1 MKKRLQYYLAK
12 NSSLPSIMAGF
23 GIIIIASSRLA
34 FALIASFSL
43 LWVYCVTAI
52 LVFFLSRFLPKKGY
66 TLILI
71 FLSSFV
77 SGLFFAFFQFFSPL
91 LALEIECIIAISPCC
106 CIGSKVLERLNFSDV
121 LDTLISSAVEAATVA
136 VVIIAISLIRE
147 PLGFLCLSVPGGTS
161 GIIELF
167 TAQDVES
174 VFHIRLFSSSAGA
187 LLLFGYGF
195 AMIRNNRSKPH
206 LNIWEEL

>member
-1 MKKRLQYYLAK
+1 MKKRLYSYWAK
-12 NSSLPSIMAGF
+12 DSSLLSIMSGL

-34 FALIASFSL
+34 FALIAAASL

-52 LVFFLSRFLPKKGY
+52 LVFFLHTFLPKKGSGV
-66 TLILI
+66 ILI

-91 LALEIECIIAISPCC
+91 LALEIECIIALSPCC
-106 CIGSKVLERLNFSDV
+106 CIGSKVLERLNFSDA
-121 LDTLISSAVEAATVA
+121 LDTFLSSLFEAATVA

-147 PLGFLCLSVPGGTS
+147 PLGFLCLSIPGGPS

-167 TAQDVES
+167 AARDLES
-174 VFHIRLFSSSAGA
+174 VFHIRFFSGSAGA

-195 AMIRNNRSKPH
+195 ATIRNNRSKPH
-206 LNIWEEL
+206 LDILEEL